1 MMEPMTVE
9 RGFSARLPVWRRL
22 GWRLGVSFLV
32 LTTLAVLLSGLLQ
45 YRAEARSLRE
55 SLGTLLLN
63 IARTGT
69 LLVDGDLHE
78 AVVAS
83 GRSDTP
89 QYAALRRQLMLIQ
102 ESNQLGDAV
111 YTLTRPEGAR
121 SRFAVISNAV
131 VPVGFEYPLV
141 PVLQDA
147 LKRVFDE
154 GVSAYTDV
162 YTNHDGTWITAFA
175 PVRNA
180 RGQVVAALDVDYRV
194 DVYLA
199 QLAGVRRRLY
209 LHALAGAVLALVAGV
224 VIARHVTGPVG
235 QLARLAR
242 QVVAG
247 DLTARVRVT
256 SRDEIGL
263 LGNVFHL
270 MVERLQV
277 SHRSL
282 VDVLVR
288 ALEAREGTPGALRRV
303 ARAASAVGER
313 LQLTP
318 AQAEAVELGAL
329 LHDIG
334 EIRVPEPVLRKA
346 GALNPDERRL
356 IEGHPAAGVELLE
369 AVPLLAP
376 ALDVVGCHHERYDG
390 AGYPAGHRED
400 AIPLPARIFA
410 VVDAL
415 EAMTHDRPY
424 RPARPL
430 AEALAVLRE
439 EAGKQFDPRIVE
451 AALAL
456 TPARWADLL
465 EVAPAPE
472 MDALPAR

>member
-1 MMEPMTVE
+1 METMAA
-9 RGFSARLPVWRRL
+9 RGGFTARLPVWRRL
-22 GWRLGVSFLV
+22 GFRLGASFLV
-32 LTTLAVLLSGLLQ
+32 LTALAVLLSGLLQ
-45 YRAEARSLRE
+45 YRAEAQSLRQ

-63 IARTGT
+63 IARTGAI
-69 LLVDGDLHE
+69 LVDGDAHE
-78 AVVAS
+78 ALVAS
-83 GRSDTP
+83 GRSDSP
-89 QYAALRRQLMLIQ
+89 QYAALRGRLLLIQ
-102 ESNQLGDAV
+102 ESNQLADAV

-131 VPVGFEYPLV
+131 VPVGTEYPLV

-147 LKRVFDE
+147 LRRVFDE

-199 QLAGVRRRLY
+199 RLAQVRRRLY
-209 LHALAGAVLALVAGV
+209 LHALAGALLALVAGV
-224 VIARHVTGPVG
+224 VIARRVTRPVG
-235 QLARLAR
+235 QLARLAH
-242 QVVAG
+242 QVVEG
-247 DLTARVRVT
+247 DLTARVRIA

-288 ALEAREGTPGALRRV
+288 ALEAREDAPGGLRRV

-318 AQAEAVELGAL
+318 AQAEALELGAL

-334 EIRVPEPVLRKA
+334 EIRVPESVLRKT
-346 GALNPDERRL
+346 GALTPDERRL
-356 IEGHPAAGVELLE
+356 VEGHPAAGVEILE
-369 AVPLLAP
+369 AVPLLTP
-376 ALDVVGCHHERYDG
+376 ALDVIGSHHERYDG
-390 AGYPAGHRED
+390 AGYPAGLRD
-400 AIPLPARIFA
+400 DGIPLTARIFA

-424 RPARPL
+424 RRARPL

-439 EAGKQFDPRIVE
+439 EAGKQFDPRVVE
-451 AALAL
+451 AALGI
-456 TPARWADLL
+456 PPPRWAELL
-465 EVAPAPE
+465 EGTASPESGIPRAP
-472 MDALPAR
+472 